1 MRCNDSEELMSE
13 ENINR
18 RNCGDHTGH
27 EERIRAT
34 DGKLILLIWLIGI
47 LIALMTTCT
56 GALYS
61 SVQSMNT
68 AVAVLGQRFAAVESK
83 MTALEAA
90 GQRRQEKLMELE
102 FDKK

>member
-1 MRCNDSEELMSE
+1 MSE
-13 ENINR
+13 ESMSR
-18 RNCGDHTGH
+18 HTCGDHTGH
-27 EERIRAT
+27 EERIRAN
-34 DGKLILLIWLIGI
+34 DGKLTLVIWMIGI

-83 MTALEAA
+83 ISALEAA